1 MPKDKVMS
9 MNKLNSMNQELSDL
23 LRGEGIALSGSDTR
37 RAEEILGIHN
47 RYNDIIQRDYQ
58 GIRSSKDPNDST
70 YEYITNA
77 ILGRGRNYDSAAKTF
92 QDKRFT
98 TGNKVQDKLL
108 KNGQLEKLFTMG
120 DSQVASYFLSSSSD
134 IVHIYDEIDSVC
146 SYFYQLE
153 EANLLTRDNVLRAE
167 QVNEDI
173 SMNIEFPGVTE
184 DTSSYVSIVKKALE
198 YQNVSIKI
206 RDHVVPKAI
215 KYGNYYIMVIPYS
228 EIGAKL
234 MALNGAGTVGYGGYP
249 FYESTDTHALFEEN
263 EGKGSSVNSCM
274 ESVTS
279 LFESLEEDPETDE
292 TGKVVFPK
300 KVQETLDTI
309 KDNLSRIYVCE
320 DTTIPDI
327 EGLGTHKKLNTAI
340 TDGIMQAIKH
350 AGESIGKEDPGMT
363 SKIKININ
371 TDFDNG
377 AYKDVVKDIKGEGS
391 DVGGMDAKKFNDLIE
406 KAKKEASDNNMTST
420 FGGDETISEKD
431 LMHSKDMIGCHIKLV
446 DPRQLIPIKIF
457 DYVIGYYYFEN
468 YDFSKMGT
476 SVTDIMSNQ
485 MNFDQRS
492 MVIDEIVDSV
502 LKNLK
507 YGDVLKGDNQLRSM
521 VLNCILY
528 AEKRDNPIRIKFV
541 RPDYVIPWKTNLDE
555 NGNGQP
561 TMLRSLLYAR
571 LYTSLM
577 LFYTTAIITKS
588 TDSEFYYLKESALDG
603 QINNQISDM
612 MDQLEDSNVDPI
624 QIANGNILHGNRAI
638 NKRYF
643 VNMGTS
649 EIKPFEIDVVSGQN
663 IDLHNEF
670 LTDLK
675 KMAIGSTGVPAVMV
689 DYVDEIEYATMLG
702 MANIKHL
709 VRCNGIKKDFNPPL
723 TQTAKVLVRNCFP
736 NVIPDNILDKMVISL
751 RESKVINNNM
761 TNQQLNDN
769 IGMCENMVKTWI
781 GGDGTNPPEITNY
794 IIEDMTKQL
803 VIAQTPSAPWEL
815 MPEMYTKAVMRARQN
830 ALLNKVMAKAGEGGE
845 GGTE

>member
-1 MPKDKVMS
+1 MPKNNDTTAL
-9 MNKLNSMNQELSDL
+9 NKLNSINKELSDL
-23 LRGEGIALSGSDTR
+23 LRGESIALNGGDVK

-47 RYNDIIQRDYQ
+47 RYNDVIQRDYQ

-77 ILGRGRNYDSAAKTF
+77 ILGRGRNYSNAEKMF
-92 QDKRFT
+92 GDKRFS
-98 TGNKVQDKLL
+98 TGNKAQDNML
-108 KNGQLEKLFTMG
+108 KNGQLDKLFTMG
-120 DSQVASYFLSSSSD
+120 DSQVANYFLSSTSD

-146 SYFYQLE
+146 GYFYQLE
-153 EANLLTRDNVLRAE
+153 EAILLTRDNVLRAE
-167 QVNEDI
+167 QVNEDLSI
-173 SMNIEFPGVTE
+173 NIEFPGVTE

-198 YQNVSIKI
+198 YQNISIKI
-206 RDHVVPKAI
+206 RDHVAPKAI

-228 EIGAKL
+228 EIGSKL
-234 MALNGAGTVGYGGYP
+234 MALNGQNGNVGYGGYP
-249 FYESTDTHALFEEN
+249 FYESTDTHALFESVSEHN
-263 EGKGSSVNSCM
+263 ELNSCM
-274 ESVTS
+274 ESVST
-279 LFESLEEDPETDE
+279 LFESFDE
-292 TGKVVFPK
+292 NMEMDDSGKEKLSK
-300 KVQETLDTI
+300 KAQETLDII
-309 KDNLSRIYVCE
+309 KENVSKIYVCE
-320 DTTIPDI
+320 DTSIPDI
-327 EGLGTHKKLNTAI
+327 EGLGTHKKLNDYI
-340 TDGIMQAIKH
+340 TKGMIDAIKNS
-350 AGESIGKEDPGMT
+350 EKSLSSLTPET
-363 SKIKININ
+363 QSKIKIKVNS
-371 TDFDNG
+371 DFDNG
-377 AYKDVVKDIKGEGS
+377 AFKNIKKDMEDIDTSNLDADSFNKLIE
-391 DVGGMDAKKFNDLIE
+391 DAKKKSNRTATTPTFG
-406 KAKKEASDNNMTST
+406 DNN
-420 FGGDETISEKD
+420 DQISEKD
-431 LMHSKDMIGCHIKLV
+431 LTHSEDMIGCHIKLV
-446 DPRQLIPIKIF
+446 DPRQLYPIKIF
-457 DYVIGYYYFEN
+457 DYIIGYYYFEN
-468 YDFSKMGT
+468 YDSSRMGT

-492 MVIDEIVDSV
+492 MVIDEIVNSV
-502 LKNLK
+502 LKNLR

-521 VLNCILY
+521 ILNCILY
-528 AEKRDNPIRIKFV
+528 AEKRDNPIRIKYV

-663 IDLHNEF
+663 IDLHNDF

-675 KMAIGSTGVPAVMV
+675 KMAIGSTGVPAVMI

-709 VRCNGIKKDFNPPL
+709 VRCNGIKKDFNGPL
-723 TQTAKVLVRNCFP
+723 TQTAKILTKNCFP
-736 NVIPDNILDKMVISL
+736 HVIPEHILDKMTISL

-761 TNQQLNDN
+761 TMQQLNDN
-769 IGMCENMVKTWI
+769 IGMCESMVKTWV
-781 GGDGTNPPEITNY
+781 GGDNTNPPEITQFV
-794 IIEDMTKQL
+794 IEDMTRQL
-803 VIAQTPSAPWEL
+803 VIAQTPAAPWEL
-815 MPEMYTKAVMRARQN
+815 MPDMYKQAVMRAKQTQ
-830 ALLNKVMAKAGEGGE
+830 LFNKVAAQASEE
-845 GGTE
+845 SE

>member
-1 MPKDKVMS
+1 MPKDNKSISMSKIDS
-9 MNKLNSMNQELSDL
+9 MNRELSDL
-23 LRGEGIALSGSDTR
+23 LRNENIALTGNDTR
-37 RAEEILGIHN
+37 RAEDILNIHN
-47 RYNDIIQRDYQ
+47 RYNDVIQRDYQ

-70 YEYITNA
+70 YDYITNA
-77 ILGRGRNYDSAAKTF
+77 ILGRGRDYTSASKTF
-92 QDKRFT
+92 QNKNFT

-173 SMNIEFPGVTE
+173 SMNIEFPGITG
-184 DTSSYVSIVKKALE
+184 DTSSYVNIVKKALE
-198 YQNVSIKI
+198 YQNVSVKI
-206 RDHVVPKAI
+206 RDHVAPKAI
-215 KYGNYYIMVIPYS
+215 KYGNYYIMIIPYS
-228 EIGAKL
+228 EIGTKL
-234 MALNGAGTVGYGGYP
+234 MALSGNGTIGYGGYP
-249 FYESTDTHALFEEN
+249 FYESTDTHSLFQTDAG
-263 EGKGSSVNSCM
+263 EGATVDSCM

-279 LFESLEEDPETDE
+279 LFESIEHTPEQDKN
-292 TGKVVFPK
+292 GKEVFPE
-300 KVQETLDTI
+300 KVQEVLATI
-309 KDNLSRIYVCE
+309 KENLSKIYVCE
-320 DTTIPDI
+320 DTSIPDV
-327 EGLGTHKKLNTAI
+327 EGLGTHKKLNKSI
-340 TDGIMQAIKH
+340 TDGIMAAINH
-350 AGESIGKEDPGMT
+350 AQESIKTDDPSIQ
-363 SKIKININ
+363 SKIKISIN
-371 TDFDNG
+371 TEFD
-377 AYKDVVKDIKGEGS
+377 KGIS
-391 DVGGMDAKKFNDLIE
+391 QSKIANDLKSSNSNVGGIDNKEFE
-406 KAKKEASDNNMTST
+406 KIVDKATKNAETNKSMRST
-420 FGGDETISEKD
+420 FADDDVISEKD
-431 LMHSKDMIGCHIKLV
+431 LVHSKDMVGCHIKLV

-457 DYVIGYYYFEN
+457 DYVVGYYYFEN
-468 YDFSKMGT
+468 YDFAKMGT

-485 MNFDQRS
+485 MNFDQNS
-492 MVIDEIVDSV
+492 LVIDEIVDSV
-502 LKNLK
+502 LKGLK

-521 VLNCILY
+521 ILNCILY

-555 NGNGQP
+555 NDNGQP

-577 LFYTTAIITKS
+577 LFYTTAIITKT

-649 EIKPFEIDVVSGQN
+649 EIKPFDIEVVSGQN
-663 IDLHNEF
+663 FDLHNEF

-675 KMAIGSTGVPAVMV
+675 KMAIGSTGVPAVMI
-689 DYVDEIEYATMLG
+689 DYIDEIEYATMLG

-709 VRCNGIKKDFNPPL
+709 VRCNGIKKDFNPSL
-723 TQTAKVLVRNCFP
+723 TQTAKILVRNCFP
-736 NVIPDNILDKMVISL
+736 NSIPDNILDKMVISL

-761 TNQQLNDN
+761 TSQELNDN

-781 GGDGTNPPEITNY
+781 GGDTTNPPEITNF
-794 IIEDMTKQL
+794 IIEEMTKQL
-803 VIAQTPSAPWEL
+803 VIAQTPSAPWDL
-815 MPEMYTKAVMRARQN
+815 LPDMYTQACLRAKEKV
-830 ALLNKVMAKAGEGGE
+830 LFNKTMANTNSDESE
-845 GGTE
+845 